1 MQREMLQNCVV
12 PVQCVAFLRNRKL
25 SSLIKLCD
33 SKALQLQCI
42 NRRKK
47 YPTTSKTARNLI
59 RMISKTTNSI
69 RKQCYHLFTDSVSP
83 QIGFFSPH
91 DKLQTVQGMKLS
103 VTHLFNH
110 LIASR
115 FFPSIFTHSTGETYA
130 GVLKLCGL
138 FSLVGH
144 HPMQPSIKCPS
155 VSCRSEEEVIFSQ
168 ISLSVL
174 QRTYVFSFQVTIA
187 FEKTE

>member
-12 PVQCVAFLRNRKL
+12 PVQCVALLRNRKL
-25 SSLIKLCD
+25 SSLFKQCD
-33 SKALQLQCI
+33 SKALQLQCM
-42 NRRKK
+42 NSRKK

-83 QIGFFSPH
+83 QIDFVSPH

-115 FFPSIFTHSTGETYA
+115 FFPSIFTHSTA
-130 GVLKLCGL
+130 DLKARR
-138 FSLVGH
+138 VKH
-144 HPMQPSIKCPS
+144 MQ
-155 VSCRSEEEVIFSQ
+155 V
-168 ISLSVL
+168 
-174 QRTYVFSFQVTIA
+174 Y
-187 FEKTE
+187 